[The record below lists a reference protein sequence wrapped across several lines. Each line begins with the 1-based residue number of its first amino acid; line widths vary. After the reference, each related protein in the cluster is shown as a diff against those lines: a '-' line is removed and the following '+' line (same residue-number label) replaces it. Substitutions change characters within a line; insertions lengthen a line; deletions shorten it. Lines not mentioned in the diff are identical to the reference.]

1 MDGRRSS
8 IQRLLCVV
16 DRVSDKF
23 KGLGSVFY
31 GKDQSV
37 CFPAED
43 EDKENRQSII
53 CVNTDDNH
61 QQFLLDCDNLLL
73 SDLIASEVTKLEID
87 GVLFIENSEIV
98 YEGLG

>member
-23 KGLGSVFY
+23 KGLG
-31 GKDQSV
+31 SV